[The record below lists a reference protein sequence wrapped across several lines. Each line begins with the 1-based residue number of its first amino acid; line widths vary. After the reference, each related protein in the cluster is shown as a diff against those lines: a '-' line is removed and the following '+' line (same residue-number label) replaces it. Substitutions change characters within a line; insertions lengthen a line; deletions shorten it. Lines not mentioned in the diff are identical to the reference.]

1 MTNNTELTPEL
12 AEKILKL
19 AFATD
24 EQMKEW
30 EALPTREARKNY
42 WNTLPLPKLKRKGN

>member
-1 MTNNTELTPEL
+1 MNDTELTPEM

-30 EALPTREARKNY
+30 EALPTREARKAY
-42 WNTLPLPKLKRKGN
+42 WDTLPTPQLKRKGN

>member
-1 MTNNTELTPEL
+1 MSNTELTTEM
-12 AEKILKL
+12 AERFLKL

-30 EALPTREARKNY
+30 EALPTREARKSY
-42 WNTLPLPKLKRKGN
+42 WDTIPMPKLKRKGN

>member
-1 MTNNTELTPEL
+1 MSKPELTQEL
-12 AEKILKL
+12 ADRLLKL

-30 EALPTREARKNY
+30 EALPTQEARKAF
-42 WNTLPLPKLKRKGN
+42 WDTLPLPKLKRKGN